1 MVVSPLCEPL
11 CVVPWA
17 GPSVSVTWIGDC
29 GGGGGGGG
37 AGLTFSVSPPL
48 TDANIQLSVVT
59 TSRQNVNLP
68 IILVGAHSSQAA
80 LLVLSLSEC
89 AGEVKTIIT
98 RYPDPPCPT
107 GQLESRGKHLGICFR
122 SLLVF
127 EECFFHYK
135 RNVSY

>member
-1 MVVSPLCEPL
+1 M
-11 CVVPWA
+11 
-17 GPSVSVTWIGDC
+17 TWIGDC
-29 GGGGGGGG
+29 GGGGGG

-68 IILVGAHSSQAA
+68 NNPGGSSQLSQVA
-80 LLVLSLSEC
+80 LLVLSQSEY

-107 GQLESRGKHLGICFR
+107 GQL
-122 SLLVF
+122 
-127 EECFFHYK
+127 
-135 RNVSY
+135 

>member
-1 MVVSPLCEPL
+1 M
-11 CVVPWA
+11 VPWA

-29 GGGGGGGG
+29 GGSSG
-37 AGLTFSVSPPL
+37 AGLTFSVSPLL

-59 TSRQNVNLP
+59 TSRHNVNLP
-68 IILVGAHSSQAA
+68 NNPGGSSQLTQVAV
-80 LLVLSLSEC
+80 LVLSQSEY

-107 GQLESRGKHLGICFR
+107 GQLESKGKHLGICFR